1 MSLRQEGVDC
11 FETTSGNK
19 TADSYDGFLVM
30 SDDDVELCVRS
41 FNCLRR
47 AGINS
52 IQDLCKMSPDD
63 LMKVRNLGRKS
74 LEEILAKLEDL
85 GLTPEDDNEDN
96 TCNNN
101 SKSTDNVINAAESS
115 HERQTG
121 VMKKNNVKRLRRSR
135 NLSQTDMAKELKIPQ
150 TRISAWELG
159 KSNISKDDLEMLA
172 DYFCVSPAYV
182 TGDSMDKYDQED
194 GLVCSMDADNNEYRA
209 MNYEEIELLE
219 CYRYMEGSGKQY
231 LMQTVRMLRK
241 YYGME

>member
-1 MSLRQEGVDC
+1 MD
-11 FETTSGNK
+11 TN
-19 TADSYDGFLVM
+19 
-30 SDDDVELCVRS
+30 
-41 FNCLRR
+41 
-47 AGINS
+47 
-52 IQDLCKMSPDD
+52 
-63 LMKVRNLGRKS
+63 
-74 LEEILAKLEDL
+74 
-85 GLTPEDDNEDN
+85 
-96 TCNNN
+96 
-101 SKSTDNVINAAESS
+101 NVINAAESS

-194 GLVCSMDADNNEYRA
+194 GLVCSMDADNDEYRA